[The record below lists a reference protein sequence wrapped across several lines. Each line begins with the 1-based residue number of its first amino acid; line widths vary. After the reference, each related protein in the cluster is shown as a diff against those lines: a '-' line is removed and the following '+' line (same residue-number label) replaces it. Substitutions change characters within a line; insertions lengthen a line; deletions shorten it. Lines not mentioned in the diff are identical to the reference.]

1 MKENKS
7 ITLEVNN
14 AEIGAFEKLIEEGF
28 QSAPNDITTL
38 KAMSLLT
45 NIHQAYEMGKVVGS
59 LDKSKRILSKVKE
72 VEYLNKVIERQRWRI
87 SGLMTVPLLQGTLN
101 IYTGAN
107 NTAAALDL
115 LNDPDEVD
123 VHCTKDHV
131 GEDFEFRPRN
141 VLAIEG
147 DKKKKVIYF
156 RKPVQ
161 PKQGGTKRHCIE
173 LSIDFED
180 LLKIINE
187 KSKTL
192 YRIHNSFA
200 INIFEYSFSKPNMF
214 TLIDKPKHELYNS
227 ILEKSTDSK
236 FDTEGYFKRISEID
250 FCKNYLTNFQSN
262 LKKMEVITAQ
272 IEYFKKTY
280 GSKIDDTK

>member
-7 ITLEVNN
+7 ITLEVDN
-14 AEIGAFEKLIEEGF
+14 AEIEAFEKLVENGL
-28 QSAPNDITTL
+28 QSAPDDITTL

-45 NIHQAYEMGKVVGS
+45 NIRQAYETGKAVGS

-87 SGLMTVPLLQGTLN
+87 SGLMAVPLLQGTLN
-101 IYTGAN
+101 IFTGAN
-107 NTAAALDL
+107 NTAAVMDL
-115 LNDPDEVD
+115 LNDPDEVE
-123 VHCTKDHV
+123 VHCTKDHT

-141 VLAIEG
+141 ILAIEG
-147 DKKKKVIYF
+147 DKKKKTIYF

-161 PKQGGTKRHCIE
+161 PKQGGTKRHHIE

-214 TLIDKPKHELYNS
+214 VLIDKPKHELYTS

-236 FDTEGYFKRISEID
+236 FDTEEYFKRISEMELY
-250 FCKNYLTNFQSN
+250 KNYLTDFQSN
-262 LKKMEVITAQ
+262 LKKMELITAQ
-272 IEYFKKTY
+272 IDYFKKAY
-280 GSKIDDTK
+280 GSKVEDTF